1 MITYPR
7 TCESCNRSYSNRS
20 SFCNHKIKCPEYTAN
35 LIIDREKKA
44 EALKSRREIEST
56 IQMVSNTTN
65 HHQTVNDNSVKN
77 TSVVINVQNNISG
90 VPDSLA
96 PILKSSSL
104 SAQDIKCVEKVLL
117 MLRKEGVTT
126 PSALQTLIDEKS
138 VTIQQLAEDIKD
150 SNDRDCDAAIEFGA
164 SEAAKQKKLKQNKV
178 ETNRLIDL
186 HLRHSVV
193 HLFQSLVLK
202 KEGEGDLQ
210 VTSDSL
216 AANPLYLSRDG
227 LSVWSQETGIK
238 PGVTAATKFGYPDK
252 KELCS
257 WLLVQEDRL
266 WRTLIMDVLIARLK
280 TFLIEEH
287 TGPLKEMKKQP
298 DIEDPAKY
306 LIAKMMD
313 CEDEEEEEYH
323 IGGHKYEGKYS
334 DLMNRI
340 RGFSNEGTGKESFI
354 TATMS
359 ELKKHLNEI
368 CKQASTKGW
377 FHLTN
382 HSSEQRDAQNLIVGA
397 EQLRITSQ

>member
-1 MITYPR
+1 MIIYPR
-7 TCESCNRSYSNRS
+7 ECPRCSRVYKSASTFSA
-20 SFCNHKIKCPEYTAN
+20 HKPKCPEYSAR
-35 LIIDREKKA
+35 LIVEQKRT
-44 EALKSRREIEST
+44 EAAVLLIES
-56 IQMVSNTTN
+56 NTNNNQIINDHSVKNT
-65 HHQTVNDNSVKN
+65 DNSVNN

-96 PILKSSSL
+96 PILKNTSL
-104 SAQDIKCVEKVLL
+104 SAQDVKCVEKVLL
-117 MLRKEGVTT
+117 MLRKEGITT

-138 VTIQQLAEDIKD
+138 VTIQQLAEDIKE

-164 SEAAKQKKLKQNKV
+164 SEVAKQKKPKPNKV

-186 HLRHSVV
+186 HLRVSVV

-238 PGVTAATKFGYPDK
+238 PGVTAATKFGYQDK
-252 KELCS
+252 KQLCS

-287 TGPLKEMKKQP
+287 TGPLKEVKKQP
-298 DIEDPAKY
+298 EIEDPAKY
-306 LIAKMMD
+306 LIMKSMMD
-313 CEDEEEEEYH
+313 SEDEEEEEYH

-340 RGFSNEGTGKESFI
+340 RGFSNEGVGKEAFI

-359 ELKKHLNEI
+359 ELKKHLNDI

-377 FHLTN
+377 FHLTS
-382 HSSEQRDAQNLIVGA
+382 HSSEQRDAQKLIAGA
-397 EQLRITSQ
+397 EQLRIQ